1 MSGAREREALPP
13 LVGGILVG
21 GASRRMGSAKA
32 LLEWHGETFVE
43 RITAALTAVVPEVA
57 LLGSSPELP
66 PTLAGLRVIDDL
78 PGAFGPLA
86 GVLAAFAARPGAA
99 WLIVT
104 CDQPLLQTATLEWLI
119 ARRRVDR
126 IAVLP
131 RLVPGRIEPFPGI
144 YEPGCRAALAA
155 IAAGAAG
162 VAGAASVEK
171 AAGAAGAA
179 RGRGG
184 SLQPLAGLAEV
195 DIAPVPRALRGTLR
209 GVNTAAEWAALRRQ
223 ADRAAKDPDGV

>member
-1 MSGAREREALPP
+1 MTGARAREALPP

-43 RITAALTAVVPEVA
+43 RITTVLTTVVPEVV
-57 LLGSSPELP
+57 LLGSPPALP
-66 PTLAGLRVIDDL
+66 PALAGLQVIDDL
-78 PGAFGPLA
+78 PGACGPLA
-86 GVLAAFAARPGAA
+86 GVLAAIAARPGAA

-104 CDQPLLQTATLEWLI
+104 CDQPLLQTATLAWLI
-119 ARRRVDR
+119 ARRQIDR

-155 IAAGAAG
+155 IAGRAAG
-162 VAGAASVEK
+162 LAN
-171 AAGAAGAA
+171 AAGAG

-184 SLQPLAGLAEV
+184 SLQPLAGLADV
-195 DIAPVPRALRGTLR
+195 RIAPVPRALRGALR

-223 ADRAAKDPDGV
+223 ADRAAKDPHGD